1 MLKMVFVTAR
11 DRARLAE
18 ISAVLIRYGLQD
30 VVRLLGLSPLLTAGK
45 GTPQTDDSPLSLPE
59 RLRAAL
65 EALGPTFV
73 KFGQILATRSD
84 LLDAGWTSELDKL
97 HSQASTLPWQTLA
110 GQVHA
115 DLGGDPQQIF
125 AQFDTQPL
133 AAASMAQIYRA
144 RLHSGEAVIVKVLRP
159 GLAKTIQAD
168 VRLLRYL
175 AETVEQQSPAL
186 ARYRPVQM
194 VQTLAT
200 ALNNELDLTHEG
212 NNCEQVAQRF
222 SDRPEVKI
230 PKIYWQWSGK
240 RLLVQEFLPGIAPE
254 NPQQLAEAGF
264 NGPLL
269 AQRGAQAFMRMVLEH
284 RLYHADPHPGNVM
297 ALDGD
302 RVGFIDFGMV
312 GQLSATRRNQLLR
325 VLQAIAERQSEGIV
339 NTLLAWSDSNN
350 PDVQDL
356 ELAAQN
362 YLDKQGFGTL
372 TLGKALTDLLAMSR
386 EHQLALPPDLA
397 LLFKAL
403 ITADGVLHRLDP
415 DFDIISTLKPILQQL
430 TLQRYAPEALRQR
443 MFALGA
449 DALDASDELPQNLRL
464 LLRRLTRGQLNADI
478 NVSNLSQLSKALER
492 AAVTLAIAIVTAAFA
507 LGLAPYLMHVSPRL
521 WGVPLFPLLGS
532 LACIGGIVLLVL
544 RLRR

>member
-11 DRARLAE
+11 DQARLAE

-30 VVRLLGLSPLLTAGK
+30 VVRLLGLSPLLAGGK
-45 GTPQTDDSPLSLPE
+45 GAPQADDGALSLPE

-73 KFGQILATRSD
+73 KFGQILATRAD
-84 LLDAGWTSELDKL
+84 LLDAGWTRELDKL
-97 HSQASTLPWQTLA
+97 HSQASTLPWETLA
-110 GQVHA
+110 AQVHA

-125 AQFDTQPL
+125 ALFDSQPL

-159 GLAKTIQAD
+159 GLEKTIQAD

-194 VQTLAT
+194 VQALAT
-200 ALNNELDLTHEG
+200 ALNHELDLTHEG
-212 NNCEQVAQRF
+212 HNCEQIARHF
-222 SDRPEVKI
+222 SEQPEVKI
-230 PKIYWQWSGK
+230 PQIYWQWSSK

-254 NPQQLAEAGF
+254 NPQQLAEAGLD
-264 NGPLL
+264 GPLL

-297 ALDGD
+297 ALEGN

-312 GQLSATRRNQLLR
+312 GQLSSTRRNQLLR

-339 NTLLAWSDSNN
+339 STLLAWSDSHN

-362 YLDKQGFGTL
+362 FLDKQGFGTL

-386 EHQLALPPDLA
+386 EHRLALPPDLA

-415 DFDIISTLKPILQQL
+415 NFDIIRTLQPMLQQL
-430 TLQRYAPEALRQR
+430 MLQRYAPEALRQR
-443 MFALGA
+443 MLALGA
-449 DALDASDELPQNLRL
+449 DALDAGDELPQSLRL

-478 NVSNLSQLSKALER
+478 NVSNLAQLSKALER
-492 AAVTLAIAIVTAAFA
+492 SALTLAIAIVTAAFA
-507 LGLAPYLMHVSPRL
+507 LGLAPYLMQASPRL
-521 WGVPLFPLLGS
+521 WGVPLFPLLGG
-532 LACIGGIVLLVL
+532 LACLGGIALLAL